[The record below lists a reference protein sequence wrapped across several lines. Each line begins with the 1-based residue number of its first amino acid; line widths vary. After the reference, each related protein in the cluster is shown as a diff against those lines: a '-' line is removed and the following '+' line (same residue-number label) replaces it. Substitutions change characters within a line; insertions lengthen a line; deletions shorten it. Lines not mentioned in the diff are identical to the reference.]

1 MSLENLDTIIA
12 FAVVMLLLSLQITIL
27 CQIVV
32 AVTNLRGRNLA
43 RGLAGLLAQVDPK
56 LDEHA
61 EEIMDRVLR
70 HSVLNRWFGS
80 RANTLRPDELIR
92 LLDDIASDPDSGL
105 SPDALKALQA
115 TLSGTV
121 PGLTPEL
128 MDKAQAVSRELENL
142 FPAQANAM
150 RQAVDKAFGKVRN
163 IEAGVAVW
171 FGTISDRMSERFA
184 LSTRMITVVFAV
196 IVAFGLQ
203 IDALRVLHQL
213 ASNGELRARLA
224 QSADQT
230 VKEAESMVAGTSAR
244 PLASQ
249 VLQAVKE
256 TVGKPAADL
265 IGEVPGGLIT
275 RGDGEN
281 WLESRITAQDQRK
294 LVLTAFDRQFDKA
307 TRELLGELRKSADQI
322 KGRLQQSELTLIPN
336 PFPSGA
342 EFFQSYTNRR
352 HLLGMLMTALL
363 LSVGAPFWFNML
375 RQLASLRPLL
385 AGKVEKEAV
394 GSSSRNS

>member
-32 AVTNLRGRNLA
+32 AVSNLRGRNLA
-43 RGLAGLLAQVDPK
+43 HGLASLLAQVDPR
-56 LDEHA
+56 LNTHA

-92 LLDDIASDPDSGL
+92 LLDDLASDPDSGL
-105 SPDALKALQA
+105 SPEAQKALQA

-121 PGLTPEL
+121 PGITPEL
-128 MDKAQAVSRELENL
+128 KDKAQAISRELESL

-150 RQAVDKAFGKVRN
+150 RQAVDNAFGKIRN

-171 FGTISDRMSERFA
+171 FGTVSDRMSERFA
-184 LSTRMITVVFAV
+184 LNTRMITVAFAIV
-196 IVAFGLQ
+196 VAFGLQ
-203 IDALRVLHQL
+203 IDALGVLHQL

-224 QSADQT
+224 QSADRT
-230 VKEAESMVAGTSAR
+230 VKAAESMVAGTASAH
-244 PLASQ
+244 PVASQ

-256 TVGKPAADL
+256 IIGKPAADL
-265 IGEVPGGLIT
+265 IGEVPRDLIT
-275 RGDGEN
+275 RADGEN
-281 WLESRITAQDQRK
+281 WLESRIAAQDQREA
-294 LVLTAFDRQFDKA
+294 VLIAFDRQFDKA
-307 TRELLGELRKSADQI
+307 TQELLGELRKSADQI

-336 PFPSGA
+336 PFPTGA
-342 EFFQSYTNRR
+342 EFYQSYTSRR
-352 HLLGMLMTALL
+352 HLLGMLITALS

-375 RQLASLRPLL
+375 RELANLRPLL
-385 AGKVEKEAV
+385 AGKVEQEAA
-394 GSSSRNS
+394 GS

>member
-1 MSLENLDTIIA
+1 MNLENLDTIIA

-32 AVTNLRGRNLA
+32 AVSNLRGRNLA
-43 RGLAGLLAQVDPK
+43 HGLAGLLAKVDPK
-56 LDEHA
+56 LDKHA

-92 LLDDIASDPDSGL
+92 LLDDLVSDPDSGL

-121 PGLTPEL
+121 SGLTPEL
-128 MDKAQAVSRELENL
+128 MDKALAVSRELEDL
-142 FPAQANAM
+142 FPAQAIAM
-150 RQAVDKAFGKVRN
+150 RQAVDNAFGKIRN
-163 IEAGVAVW
+163 IEAGIAVW
-171 FGTISDRMSERFA
+171 FGTVSDRMSERFA
-184 LSTRMITVVFAV
+184 LSTRMITVAFAI

-230 VKEAESMVAGTSAR
+230 VKEAESMVAGTASAR

-256 TVGKPAADL
+256 TVGKSAADL
-265 IGEVPGGLIT
+265 IGEVPRDLIT
-275 RGDGEN
+275 RADGEN
-281 WLESRITAQDQRK
+281 WLESRITAQDQRES
-294 LVLTAFDRQFDKA
+294 VLMAFDRQFDKA
-307 TRELLGELRKSADQI
+307 TQELLGQLRNSADQI
-322 KGRLQQSELTLIPN
+322 KSRLQQSELTLIPN
-336 PFPSGA
+336 PFPTGA
-342 EFFQSYTNRR
+342 EFLQSYTSRR
-352 HLLGMLMTALL
+352 HLLGMLITALS

-375 RQLASLRPLL
+375 RELANLRPLL
-385 AGKVEKEAV
+385 AGKVEQESADA
-394 GSSSRNS
+394 